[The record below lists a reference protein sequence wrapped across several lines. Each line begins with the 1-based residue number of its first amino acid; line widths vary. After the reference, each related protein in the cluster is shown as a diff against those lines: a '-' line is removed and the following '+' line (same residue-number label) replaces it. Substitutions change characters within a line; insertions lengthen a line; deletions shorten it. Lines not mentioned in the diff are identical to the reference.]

1 MSNEIAFLRR
11 HGRQRRILLRGN
23 TDNRA
28 EKYCRQHNTR
38 QEFRSHLNCLLKTV
52 RSAVPICADQ
62 LGPVVKASVTNVL
75 CSSSWA
81 LADPV
86 AGLALA
92 ERFTERTGIP

>member
-11 HGRQRRILLRGN
+11 HSRQRRILLRGN
-23 TDNRA
+23 TDSGA
-28 EKYCRQHNTR
+28 EKSRCQRNSRHDSR
-38 QEFRSHLNCLLKTV
+38 LHRNCLLKIV
-52 RSAVPICADQ
+52 RNVVPVSADQ

-75 CSSSWA
+75 CSSSCA

>member
-1 MSNEIAFLRR
+1 MSNEVAFLRR

-23 TDNRA
+23 TANRA
-28 EKYCRQHNTR
+28 EKSCRQHNTR
-38 QEFRSHLNCLLKTV
+38 QEFRSHLHCLLKTV
-52 RSAVPICADQ
+52 RSAVPIRADQ
-62 LGPVVKASVTNVL
+62 IGPVVKASVTNVL

-92 ERFTERTGIP
+92 ERFTERTGMP